1 MFSKTHCDEMHIPI
15 EGENEVIQK
24 LVYKMVCLPS
34 SVPSGG
40 VLGDLNISRG
50 SHTLRRFTFTS
61 ECPTLWHDHGPCVHN
76 FIAR

>member
-1 MFSKTHCDEMHIPI
+1 MFSKTHCNEMHISI

-24 LVYKMVCLPS
+24 LVYKMVCLSS
-34 SVPSGG
+34 SVPGVCG

-61 ECPTLWHDHGPCVHN
+61 ECPTLWHDPWTMCT
-76 FIAR
+76 